1 MKHILFIVL
10 SLVLLAA
17 LVLAGCAVPPGP
29 PAGEEV
35 SNCVICHSDKDL
47 LKETVAPVEEEVSE
61 ATSGEG

>member
-1 MKHILFIVL
+1 MKRISFTVI
-10 SLVLLAA
+10 SLVLLTA
-17 LVLAGCAVPPGP
+17 LVLSGCAVPPGP

-35 SNCVICHSDKDL
+35 SNCIICHSDKDL